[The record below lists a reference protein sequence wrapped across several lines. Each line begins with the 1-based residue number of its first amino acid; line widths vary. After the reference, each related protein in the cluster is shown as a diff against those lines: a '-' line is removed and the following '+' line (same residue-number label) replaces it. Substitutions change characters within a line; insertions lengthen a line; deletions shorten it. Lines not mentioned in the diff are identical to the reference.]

1 MRSLYLYNA
10 GFVIECR
17 LHPTEPLHYQSQ
29 FIHNISLFFKPYLIS
44 KINGKADACID
55 IVPDTQIDSIQK
67 KRIQRNYTYL
77 FQRNGYMFKTHYGI
91 SLFQFQLIVRAI
103 LEDLLHTKEG
113 FFIHASAVK
122 IKNATLLFMGP
133 SGAGKS
139 TVVSLLQ
146 PYFPQIAD
154 DVGIIK
160 REKNSYVFFQSIFKE
175 KYDKPLHFSSS
186 LPILGIIFLQ
196 KDSGAK
202 LFQLTSGIKRRYMR
216 QIWSQSI
223 NPRIP
228 SYIDK
233 HIANFS
239 FFLLKFSKNK
249 DLVQSVIKSSF

>member
-160 REKNSYVFFQSIFKE
+160 REKIHMS
-175 KYDKPLHFSSS
+175 FSKVY
-186 LPILGIIFLQ
+186 LKKNMTNHYIFLPPF
-196 KDSGAK
+196 
-202 LFQLTSGIKRRYMR
+202 LFLALY
-216 QIWSQSI
+216 
-223 NPRIP
+223 
-228 SYIDK
+228 
-233 HIANFS
+233 FS
-239 FFLLKFSKNK
+239 RKIVARNYFS
-249 DLVQSVIKSSF
+249 